1 MAVNYVKFF
10 RGTPNAFEKLAVK
23 NNDTLYFISETDE
36 AKGSLYLGSK
46 LISGNVS
53 SINDLEDVL
62 VNDLLTKDQI
72 LAYDDEQEK
81 WVNKSA
87 LDVIGLMIGAT
98 ETAQGGIGLV
108 PAPGIGQND
117 LFLRG
122 DGVWAAPESGI
133 QLKTDNKSISTLAD
147 GQTISLKNFGVQ
159 YYKYVAATDNEAAHY
174 ELQIVDSNNP
184 WKANLEPK
192 VVEED
197 GELVLGWFEPNPTT
211 IDGVQD
217 EIIELNNQIVSIN
230 SNINAI
236 NENLTN
242 VYNKKETQDYVASEI
257 AKVNHLTRKTF
268 ATIEEANAFI
278 LTEEHPENYI
288 YMILASSDF
297 WGENNKYDEY
307 MYIDGKLEKVGAWE
321 TDLSDY
327 AKVSDLDN
335 YVEKRAGYDLVLD
348 TDIAKLS
355 SIESGAQKNYI
366 SSVDVDFNVS
376 EGKLFLNDISISKVS
391 NLESIL
397 NKKAETSTVDSLT
410 SQLNIVSGKVTD
422 LTSELTKYLTKKDYE
437 EDMAVVMNAITW
449 QNLSE

>member
-46 LISGNVS
+46 LISGNIS
-53 SINDLEDVL
+53 SINDLEDIL
-62 VNDLLTKDQI
+62 VDDLLTKNQI

-81 WVNKSA
+81 WVNKSV

-98 ETAQGGIGLV
+98 ETAQGGMGLV

-122 DGVWAAPESGI
+122 DGVWAAPESSV

-159 YYKYVAATDNEAAHY
+159 YYKYVAATDSEAAHY
-174 ELQIVDSNNP
+174 ELQIVDSSNP
-184 WKANLEPK
+184 WKVNLEPK
-192 VVEED
+192 VVEEN

-236 NENLTN
+236 NESLTN

-257 AKVNHLTRKTF
+257 AKANHLTRKTF

-278 LTEEHPENYI
+278 LTEDHPENYI

-327 AKVSDLDN
+327 VKKQ
-335 YVEKRAGYDLVLD
+335 EGYSLVAD
-348 TDIAKLS
+348 TEIAKLATV
-355 SIESGAQKNYI
+355 EEGAQKNFI
-366 SSVDVDFNVS
+366 IAVDNSDFTVDT
-376 EGKLFLNDISISKVS
+376 GTLHLNTIGISKVE
-391 NLESIL
+391 NLENIL
-397 NKKAETSTVDSLT
+397 NSKVDNKTLNDTVTSINSNINALDTKVEDLT
-410 SQLNIVSGKVTD
+410 QQLNNYVFKTTYD
-422 LTSELTKYLTKKDYE
+422 N
-437 EDMAVVMNAITW
+437 DMALIKEAITW
-449 QNLSE
+449 QELSE

>member
-10 RGTPNAFEKLAVK
+10 RGTPTAFENLVVK
-23 NNDTLYFISETDE
+23 NSDTLYFISETDE

-46 LISGNVS
+46 LISHIS
-53 SINDLEDVL
+53 SINDLDDIL
-62 VNDLLTKDQI
+62 VDDLLTNNQI
-72 LAYDDEQEK
+72 LAYDDTQEK
-81 WVNKSA
+81 WVNKSV
-87 LDVIGLMIGAT
+87 LDVVGLMIGAT

-122 DGVWAAPESGI
+122 DGVWAAPGDISIE
-133 QLKTDNKSISTLAD
+133 LKTDDQSVSTLAD
-147 GQTISLKNFGVQ
+147 GQTISLKSFGVQ
-159 YYKYVAATDNEAAHY
+159 YYKYIAATDTVAAHY
-174 ELQIVDSNNP
+174 ELQIVDSDNP

-307 MYIDGKLEKVGAWE
+307 MYIDGSLEKVGSWE

-327 AKVSDLDN
+327 VKKQEGYSLVANEEIEKLAT
-335 YVEKRAGYDLVLD
+335 VEK
-348 TDIAKLS
+348 
-355 SIESGAQKNYI
+355 GAQKNFI
-366 SSVDVDFNVS
+366 VAVNNSDFAVNA
-376 EGKLFLNDISISKVS
+376 GTLHLNTIGISKVE
-391 NLESIL
+391 NLENIL
-397 NKKAETSTVDSLT
+397 NDKVDNKTLNDTVISINSNINALDTKVKDLT
-410 SQLNIVSGKVTD
+410 QQLNNYVLKT
-422 LTSELTKYLTKKDYE
+422 TYE
-437 EDMAVVMNAITW
+437 DDMTLIKEAITW
-449 QNLSE
+449 QELS